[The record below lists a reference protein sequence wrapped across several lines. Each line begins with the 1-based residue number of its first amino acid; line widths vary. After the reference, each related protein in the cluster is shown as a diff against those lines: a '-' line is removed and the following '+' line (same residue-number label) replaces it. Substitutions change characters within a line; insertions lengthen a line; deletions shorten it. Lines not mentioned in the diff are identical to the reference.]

1 LINWKIPAALFFIKP
16 RLDRKIGGR
25 ERERERER
33 DREREVS
40 LGEKERGKEEPKNR
54 VRKKCF

>member
-25 ERERERER
+25 ERERERE
-33 DREREVS
+33 VS

>member
-16 RLDRKIGGR
+16 RLDRKIGVR
-25 ERERERER
+25 ERERE
-33 DREREVS
+33 REREVS

>member
-33 DREREVS
+33 SELGGER
-40 LGEKERGKEEPKNR
+40 ERGKEEPKNR

>member
-33 DREREVS
+33 ERSELGGERERQ
-40 LGEKERGKEEPKNR
+40 GGT
-54 VRKKCF
+54 